1 MGRALKTW
9 WEQIEPWYFVVG
21 LANVVLGASSVLIPL
36 TVAKLLGRTAGSVG
50 LLAAM
55 VSLVGVIGSLI
66 WGRLSDAA
74 HRRKPFIVLGYAAVG
89 LSFVGIAFAKSF
101 QQLAILNMLLNF
113 FWVANASVTVLIV
126 IENREASDWEGKI
139 SQLNQLGAV
148 GWVTGLALGG
158 LWMQFASTFLG
169 EFGAIRS
176 LFGLMGVAGLAAS
189 LLAARYVPR
198 TRPVFT
204 ERKFRGILLAMGS
217 FISERAR
224 FSPLHLYHRLRPGRL
239 IQLLRQPGGFRS
251 GTKRFFI
258 STLISYLGLGFFG
271 IPLPLLLAQ
280 KLGLSSSIVFFL
292 FMIQHA
298 GIVLAYPFASRR
310 IRRYGNRR
318 VQISALRTRAMLFGG
333 FAALVALPGLNLPL
347 PWLVVAFV
355 IYGISWSYFQLSG
368 IALTSRLAKE
378 ENRGLSLGVYN
389 ATAGLGWILAG
400 LGSGICADT
409 LGYAATFAIGVGLL
423 CVSLIVLRFVPDP
436 VPEFMHN
443 EREVEDQY
451 AMAHRIMPS
460 QILSPDT
467 ANLRLRSA
475 GLRSYSR

>member
-1 MGRALKTW
+1 MPKALRLW
-9 WEQIEPWYFVVG
+9 WQEIEPWYFVVG

-50 LLAAM
+50 LLAAL

-66 WGRLSDAA
+66 WGRLSDAS

-89 LSFVGIAFAKSF
+89 LSFLGIAFATSF
-101 QQLAILNMLLNF
+101 RQLALLNMVLNF

-126 IENREASDWEGKI
+126 IENRTASDWEAKI
-139 SQLNQLGAV
+139 SQLNQLGAL

-158 LWMQFASTFLG
+158 LWMELASTVMG
-169 EFGAIRS
+169 ELGAIRS
-176 LFGLMGVAGLAAS
+176 LFGLMGAAGLTAS
-189 LLAARYVPR
+189 ILAARYVPR
-198 TRPVFT
+198 TRPMYT
-204 ERKFRGILLAMGS
+204 ERKFQGMLLAMGN

-224 FSPLHLYHRLRPGRL
+224 FSPLHLYHRLRPGRFL
-239 IQLLRQPGGFRS
+239 RLLRQPEGLRS
-251 GTKRFFI
+251 GTKRFFV
-258 STLISYLGLGFFG
+258 STLISFVGLGFFG

-310 IRRYGNRR
+310 IKRLGNRH
-318 VQISALRTRAMLFGG
+318 VQIGALRTRALLFGG
-333 FAALVALPGLNLPL
+333 FAALIALPGLRVPL

-378 ENRGLSLGVYN
+378 ENRGLSLGIYN
-389 ATAGLGWILAG
+389 ATAGFGWILAG
-400 LGSGICADT
+400 LGSGIAVDT
-409 LGYAATFAIGVGLL
+409 LGYSATFAIAVGLL
-423 CVSLIVLRFVPDP
+423 GISLTVLRFVPDP
-436 VPEFMHN
+436 VPEFMHPA
-443 EREVEDQY
+443 RPVESYY
-451 AMAHRIMPS
+451 AMAHRNTPS
-460 QILSPDT
+460 QSLRVDS
-467 ANLRLRSA
+467 ASLRLRPS
-475 GLRSYSR
+475 GPEIFPH